1 LEQVVARLA
10 QLRKIIRRYG
20 SIENA
25 ILRRNELQQSADSE
39 VDTSERL
46 QELEIQLR
54 AEHGLLKK
62 AALALSTRRAAAARQ
77 LGEEVTESL
86 ASLGMVRA
94 RFAVELLQTPAPE
107 VDVLLS
113 DAVEIDGA
121 AWELG
126 DDGLETSEFQ
136 IAPNLG
142 EPLKPLAK
150 IASGGEIS
158 RVMLA
163 IKSVLAEYDP
173 VVAMVFDEIDAG
185 ISGAVGNAVGERMRA
200 LAQYR
205 QVVAITHLPQI
216 AARADRHIVVRK
228 EEQAGRTT
236 THAEAAT
243 GSDRIT
249 ALAALLGG
257 SDTRE
262 TGLEH
267 ARAMLREVGNIGDDA

>member
-1 LEQVVARLA
+1 
-10 QLRKIIRRYG
+10 
-20 SIENA
+20 
-25 ILRRNELQQSADSE
+25 
-39 VDTSERL
+39 
-46 QELEIQLR
+46 
-54 AEHGLLKK
+54 
-62 AALALSTRRAAAARQ
+62 
-77 LGEEVTESL
+77 
-86 ASLGMVRA
+86 
-94 RFAVELLQTPAPE
+94 
-107 VDVLLS
+107 
-113 DAVEIDGA
+113 
-121 AWELG
+121 
-126 DDGLETSEFQ
+126 
-136 IAPNLG
+136 
-142 EPLKPLAK
+142 
-150 IASGGEIS
+150 
-158 RVMLA
+158 MLA

-267 ARAMLREVGNIGDDA
+267 ARAVLREVGNIGDDA